1 MKMQKSAVRSTFGR
15 GGANVHRN
23 EGAKE
28 RGSNAS
34 RNNAHWGNRNP
45 IGGNFCSSQNVI
57 QDGNCNSNSNG
68 LDVEGHDRGDNPI
81 GDLE

>member
-34 RNNAHWGNRNP
+34 RNNAHWGNRNT
-45 IGGNFCSSQNVI
+45 IGENFCSSQNVI